1 MLDLFAAVVLWF
13 KHMNGLLAA
22 RIHDSYGMYYIRRI
36 RNSHLPQLVRAH
48 RYSLTSAKHKYNR
61 RDKTQVTARTP
72 QEQRTYGRLAI
83 TQTSAQEAP
92 LFTVLTNVAAQRWES
107 TDAVLAD
114 PAWAAEL
121 QERLRAAHLTM
132 IPKGPNNDQD
142 ASHMGRDQNPDGQ
155 NDRAEK
161 SVHSREGW
169 GNNRRFHAPRDRG
182 RLQRTAERVQAR
194 GATLL
199 DLVHA
204 DDFAFPVPQL
214 RRLPQPAR

>member
-22 RIHDSYGMYYIRRI
+22 RIHDSYGMYYIRRM
-36 RNSHLPQLVRAH
+36 RRSYLPRLVRAH
-48 RYSLTSAKHKYNR
+48 RYSFTSAKHRYNR

-72 QEQRTYGRLAI
+72 QEQRTYN
-83 TQTSAQEAP
+83 AP
-92 LFTVLTNVAAQRWES
+92 VAAVEPVFAAWSGARPPQWEN

-114 PAWAAEL
+114 PAWATEL

-142 ASHMGRDQNPDGQ
+142 TSHMGRDQNPDGQ

-182 RLQRTAERVQAR
+182 RLQRAAERVQAR

-199 DLVHA
+199 DLVHE
-204 DDFAFPVPQL
+204 DDFTFSVPQL